1 MEFLDMWTYQQ
12 VDGLLSH
19 NGEKICTGYSGFGD
33 GKNNPAMQNVAN
45 MGPLPCGSYT
55 IGAARDL
62 QGGPHGPFVLPLT
75 PSPNK
80 PMFGAAGFLLHR
92 DLNNQHGAASHG
104 CLILPRQI
112 RHIIYNS
119 GDNHYTVHARAAAA
133 PKF

>member
-1 MEFLDMWTYQQ
+1 MWTYQQ

-19 NGEKICTGYSGFGD
+19 NGEKIYHGYSGFAE

-75 PSPNK
+75 PSPNNQ
-80 PMFGAAGFLLHR
+80 MFGRAGFLMHG
-92 DLNNQHGAASHG
+92 DLINQPGAASHG
-104 CLILPRQI
+104 CIILPRQI
-112 RHIIYNS
+112 RQMIASS
-119 GDNHYTVHARAAAA
+119 GDNHITVVAGAAVAA
-133 PKF
+133 KLGE